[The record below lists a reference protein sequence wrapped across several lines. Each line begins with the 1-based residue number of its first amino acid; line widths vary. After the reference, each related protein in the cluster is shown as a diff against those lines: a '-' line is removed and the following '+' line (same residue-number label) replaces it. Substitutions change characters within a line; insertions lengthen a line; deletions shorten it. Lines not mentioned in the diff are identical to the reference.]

1 MNELNNVT
9 VNDIAGMTIPQLKCV
24 AAANKIE
31 LGKLKKKQDILDK
44 ISEALF
50 EEGTAPAV
58 QQTEEESHTPDQTD
72 TTAEERADAP
82 AADQADT
89 APEESAAARAPEQTD
104 TAPENSTAAPDPEPD
119 ADEVNAADNA
129 AGDGD
134 NENAGAD
141 HGNGDP
147 DNADTAT
154 PEQAAHGWE
163 VARVL
168 KVTKPLIQGDD
179 VKALQ
184 EALIAH
190 NYHCGVTGADGIY
203 AKNTAYAV
211 RCFQSAHG
219 LIVDGKAGRYTV
231 AALGGVWKG

>member
-1 MNELNNVT
+1 MNELKNVT
-9 VNDIAGMTIPQLKCV
+9 ANDIAGMTIPQLKCV

-31 LGKLKKKQDILDK
+31 LGKLTKKQEILDK

-50 EEGTAPAV
+50 TESTAPAV
-58 QQTEEESHTPDQTD
+58 EQTEEESPPD
-72 TTAEERADAP
+72 
-82 AADQADT
+82 
-89 APEESAAARAPEQTD
+89 PEQTD
-104 TAPENSTAAPDPEPD
+104 TAPEERTAAHDPEPS
-119 ADEVNAADNA
+119 ADETNAADNA
-129 AGDGD
+129 AGGD
-134 NENAGAD
+134 NNENAGAD
-141 HGNGDP
+141 HESGDP
-147 DNADTAT
+147 DNADTETA
-154 PEQAAHGWE
+154 EQAAHGWE

-168 KVTKPLIQGDD
+168 KVTKPLIKGDD